1 MYKTTDKLI
10 QSLCRQEALAQRYLL
25 QLYGEMIF
33 GQVARIVTCQEDAE
47 EVYQDVFVKV
57 FRNIQSYDAKQAS
70 LATWMSRI
78 AYNESLN
85 FLRRTKPPIIYVDDR
100 NVDLESIQDEAVS
113 QVFQQ
118 HDEQTIQLIEHALD
132 YLPPDEMALIMMFYF
147 DDMSIKDIAFTTGS
161 TPPTVASR
169 LSRTRRKL
177 YRIIQSLQSK
187 QFGVYKKVF
196 PITLSA
202 LKNKSPKSKPQIFL

>member
-1 MYKTTDKLI
+1 MYIRVTGHKNVMYKTTDKLI
-10 QSLCRQEALAQRYLL
+10 QSLCRQEAKAQRYLL
-25 QLYGEMIF
+25 QQFGEMIF

-85 FLRRTKPPIIYVDDR
+85 FVRRAPQPIIYVDDR
-100 NVDLESIQDEAVS
+100 DVDLESIQDEAVS
-113 QVFQQ
+113 KVFQQ
-118 HDEQTIQLIEHALD
+118 QDEQMIQLIEHALE

-147 DDMSIKDIAFTTGS
+147 DDMSIKDIAYTTDS

-177 YRIIQSLQSK
+177 YRIIQSLQ
-187 QFGVYKKVF
+187 YE
-196 PITLSA
+196 
-202 LKNKSPKSKPQIFL
+202 

>member
-1 MYKTTDKLI
+1 MTGHKSVMYKTTDKLI
-10 QSLCRQEALAQRYLL
+10 QSLCRQEAQAQRYLL
-25 QLYGEMIF
+25 QQYGEMIF

-85 FLRRTKPPIIYVDDR
+85 FVRRAPQPIIYVDDR
-100 NVDLESIQDEAVS
+100 DVDLESIQDEAVS
-113 QVFQQ
+113 TVFQQ
-118 HDEQTIQLIEHALD
+118 QDEQTIQLIEHALE

-147 DDMSIKDIAFTTGS
+147 DDMSIKDIAYTTDS

-177 YRIIQSLQSK
+177 YRIIQSLQ
-187 QFGVYKKVF
+187 YE
-196 PITLSA
+196 
-202 LKNKSPKSKPQIFL
+202 

>member
-1 MYKTTDKLI
+1 MTSHTNVMYKTTDKLI

-100 NVDLESIQDEAVS
+100 DVDLESIQDEAVN

-118 HDEQTIQLIEHALD
+118 QDEQTIQLIEHALD
-132 YLPPDEMALIMMFYF
+132 YLPPDEMVLIMMFYF
-147 DDMSIKDIAFTTGS
+147 DDMSIKDIAFTTDS

-177 YRIIQSLQSK
+177 YRIIQSLQ
-187 QFGVYKKVF
+187 YE
-196 PITLSA
+196 
-202 LKNKSPKSKPQIFL
+202 

>member
-10 QSLCRQEALAQRYLL
+10 QSLCRQEEKAQRYLL
-25 QLYGEMIF
+25 QQYGGMIF
-33 GQVARIVTCQEDAE
+33 GQVARIVTCQKDAE

-78 AYNESLN
+78 AYYESLN
-85 FLRRTKPPIIYVDDR
+85 FVRRAPQPIIYVDDR
-100 NVDLESIQDEAVS
+100 DVDLESIQDEAVS
-113 QVFQQ
+113 KVFQQ
-118 HDEQTIQLIEHALD
+118 QDEQTIQLIEHALD

-147 DDMSIKDIAFTTGS
+147 DDMSIKDIAYTTDS

-177 YRIIQSLQSK
+177 YRIIQSLQ
-187 QFGVYKKVF
+187 YE
-196 PITLSA
+196 
-202 LKNKSPKSKPQIFL
+202 

>member
-10 QSLCRQEALAQRYLL
+10 QCLCRQEAQAQRYLL
-25 QLYGEMIF
+25 QQYGEMIF

-78 AYNESLN
+78 AYHESLN
-85 FLRRTKPPIIYVDDR
+85 FVRRTPQPIIYVDDR
-100 NVDLESIQDEAVS
+100 DVDLESIQDEAVS
-113 QVFQQ
+113 KVFQQ
-118 HDEQTIQLIEHALD
+118 QDEQMIQLIEYALD

-147 DDMSIKDIAFTTGS
+147 DDMSIKDIAYTTDS
-161 TPPTVASR
+161 TPSTVASR

-177 YRIIQSLQSK
+177 YRIIQSLQ
-187 QFGVYKKVF
+187 YE
-196 PITLSA
+196 
-202 LKNKSPKSKPQIFL
+202 

>member
-10 QSLCRQEALAQRYLL
+10 QSLCRQEEKAQRYLL
-25 QLYGEMIF
+25 QQYGGMIF

-78 AYNESLN
+78 AYYESLN
-85 FLRRTKPPIIYVDDR
+85 FVRRAPQPIIYVDDR
-100 NVDLESIQDEAVS
+100 DVDLESIQDEVVS
-113 QVFQQ
+113 KVFQQ
-118 HDEQTIQLIEHALD
+118 QDEQTIQLIEHALD

-147 DDMSIKDIAFTTGS
+147 DDMSIKDIAYTTDS

-177 YRIIQSLQSK
+177 YRIIQSLQ
-187 QFGVYKKVF
+187 YE
-196 PITLSA
+196 
-202 LKNKSPKSKPQIFL
+202 

>member
-1 MYKTTDKLI
+1 MTSHTNVMYKTTDKLI

-100 NVDLESIQDEAVS
+100 DVDLESIQDEAVN

-118 HDEQTIQLIEHALD
+118 QDEQTIQLIEHALD

-147 DDMSIKDIAFTTGS
+147 DDMSIKDIAFTTDS

-177 YRIIQSLQSK
+177 YRIIQSLQ
-187 QFGVYKKVF
+187 YE
-196 PITLSA
+196 
-202 LKNKSPKSKPQIFL
+202 

>member
-1 MYKTTDKLI
+1 MTSHTNVMYKTTDKLI
-10 QSLCRQEALAQRYLL
+10 QCLCRQEAQAQRYLL
-25 QLYGEMIF
+25 QQYGEMIF

-78 AYNESLN
+78 AYHESLN
-85 FLRRTKPPIIYVDDR
+85 FVRRTPQPIIYVDDR
-100 NVDLESIQDEAVS
+100 DVDLESIQDEAMS
-113 QVFQQ
+113 KVFQQ
-118 HDEQTIQLIEHALD
+118 QDEQMIQLIEHALD

-147 DDMSIKDIAFTTGS
+147 DDMNIKDIAYTTDS
-161 TPPTVASR
+161 TPSTVASR

-177 YRIIQSLQSK
+177 YRIIQSLQ
-187 QFGVYKKVF
+187 YE
-196 PITLSA
+196 
-202 LKNKSPKSKPQIFL
+202 

>member
-1 MYKTTDKLI
+1 MYIRVTSHTNEMYKTTDKLI
-10 QSLCRQEALAQRYLL
+10 QSLCRQEEKAQRYLL
-25 QLYGEMIF
+25 QQYGGMIF

-78 AYNESLN
+78 AYYESLN
-85 FLRRTKPPIIYVDDR
+85 FVRRAPQPIIYVDDR
-100 NVDLESIQDEAVS
+100 DVDLESIQDEAVS
-113 QVFQQ
+113 KVFQQ
-118 HDEQTIQLIEHALD
+118 QDEQTIQLIEHALD

-147 DDMSIKDIAFTTGS
+147 DDMSIKDIAYTTDS

-177 YRIIQSLQSK
+177 YRIIQSLQ
-187 QFGVYKKVF
+187 YE
-196 PITLSA
+196 
-202 LKNKSPKSKPQIFL
+202 